1 MSFERMMK
9 PLLQVSDLTKIFGA
23 LPVLNGISFS
33 VNAGEVIGLAGGSG
47 SGKSVLAMLL
57 AGLDTPTSGQI
68 YFEGKRVLWPIHA
81 HRFGIE
87 VIHQTPVL
95 VDSLDVTSNIFLGN
109 ELGWPPRL
117 GWLRIP
123 DWRGMENEAN
133 QILDTLDLTGISLRE
148 KVSNLSSE
156 QRQMIAIGR
165 VMTRPV
171 KLLVID
177 EPMTLLR
184 YSYQQKLL
192 SLIGAWQNEGIAVI
206 FSSNNLDHLFSVTDR
221 LILLSEGR
229 IAVEKNT
236 DETTPEEMVTK
247 LVGTPNDKQMTPT
260 IWAVDSYFRVRE
272 KAEVLSHT
280 KTLLEKDLAAQGSLN
295 QQLIQ
300 QLAVQF
306 EALNKANR
314 ALQQTH
320 GQVLSERE
328 QERKHLARELH
339 DDVIQDLLSLSYQLE
354 DFCESGNFQE
364 SENKEIIDIRQS
376 IQKMITDL
384 RHICRDLR
392 PPTIDNLGLGPAI
405 QSFLQDWSE
414 RTSIPVNINLPQNIN
429 RLPESTELSI
439 FRIVQEGM
447 SNIRKHARA
456 TAVDVCIEQATPR
469 MLKLSILDN
478 GIGISKGSNLATA
491 NTSGKYGLLGISERV
506 TLLGGRFKISNEPQG
521 GVSLEV
527 EIPCPRV

>member
-1 MSFERMMK
+1 MR
-9 PLLQVSDLTKIFGA
+9 PLLKVSNLTKVFGA
-23 LPVLNGISFS
+23 LPVLNGINFS

-68 YFEGKRVLWPIHA
+68 YFEDKRLLWPIHA
-81 HRFGIE
+81 HKFGIE

-95 VDSLDVTSNIFLGN
+95 VDSLDVTSNMFLGN
-109 ELGWPPRL
+109 ELGWPQNL
-117 GWLRIP
+117 GWLKIP
-123 DWRGMENEAN
+123 DWRRMDNEAR
-133 QILDTLDLTGISLRE
+133 QILDTLDLTDVSLRE

-171 KLLVID
+171 KLLIVD

-192 SLIGAWQNEGIAVI
+192 SLISAWQKEGIAVI

-221 LILLSEGR
+221 LILLRDGR
-229 IAVEKNT
+229 IVVEKNT

-247 LVGTPNDKQMTPT
+247 LVGTPNDKQTTPT
-260 IWAVDSYFRVRE
+260 IWAVDSYYRVRE

-300 QLAVQF
+300 QLAVQV

-354 DFCESGNFQE
+354 DFCETRNFRK
-364 SENKEIIDIRQS
+364 SENEEIIIIRQS

-392 PPTIDNLGLGPAI
+392 PPTIDSLGLGPAI

-414 RTSIPVNINLPQNIN
+414 RTNIPVNINLSQNIN
-429 RLPESTELSI
+429 RLPESTELSV

-456 TAVDVCIEQATPR
+456 TAVDVSIEYTTPR

-478 GIGISKGSNLATA
+478 GMGISREFDLATA
-491 NTSGKYGLLGISERV
+491 NTNGKYGLLGISERV
-506 TLLGGRFKISNEPQG
+506 TLLGGRFKISNESNG
-521 GVSLEV
+521 GVSLVV

>member
-1 MSFERMMK
+1 MK
-9 PLLQVSDLTKIFGA
+9 PLLKVSNLTKVFGA
-23 LPVLNGISFS
+23 LPVLNEINFS
-33 VNAGEVIGLAGGSG
+33 VDAGEVIGLAGGSG

-68 YFEGKRVLWPIHA
+68 YFEDKRLLWPIHA
-81 HRFGIE
+81 HKFGIE
-87 VIHQTPVL
+87 VVHQTPVL
-95 VDSLDVTSNIFLGN
+95 VDSLDVTSNMFLGN
-109 ELGWPPRL
+109 ELGWPRKL
-117 GWLRIP
+117 GWLKIP
-123 DWRGMENEAN
+123 DWRRMDYEAR
-133 QILDTLDLTGISLRE
+133 QILDKLDMTDVSLRE

-171 KLLVID
+171 KLLIVD

-192 SLIGAWQNEGIAVI
+192 SLISAWQKEGIAVI

-221 LILLSEGR
+221 LILLRDGR
-229 IAVEKNT
+229 IVVEKNT

-247 LVGTPNDKQMTPT
+247 LVGTPNNKQMTPT
-260 IWAVDSYFRVRE
+260 IWAVDSYYRVRE

-300 QLAVQF
+300 QLAIQV

-354 DFCESGNFQE
+354 DFCETRNFRK
-364 SENKEIIDIRQS
+364 SENEEIIIIRQS

-384 RHICRDLR
+384 RHICRNLR
-392 PPTIDNLGLGPAI
+392 PPTIDSLGLGPAI

-414 RTSIPVNINLPQNIN
+414 RTNIPVNINLSQNIN
-429 RLPESTELSI
+429 RLPESTELSV

-456 TAVDVCIEQATPR
+456 TAVDVSIEYTTPR

-478 GIGISKGSNLATA
+478 GLGISKDFDLSTA
-491 NTSGKYGLLGISERV
+491 NTNGKYGLLGISERV
-506 TLLGGRFKISNEPQG
+506 TLLGGRFKISNESNG
-521 GVSLEV
+521 GVSLVV
-527 EIPCPRV
+527 EIPCSRV